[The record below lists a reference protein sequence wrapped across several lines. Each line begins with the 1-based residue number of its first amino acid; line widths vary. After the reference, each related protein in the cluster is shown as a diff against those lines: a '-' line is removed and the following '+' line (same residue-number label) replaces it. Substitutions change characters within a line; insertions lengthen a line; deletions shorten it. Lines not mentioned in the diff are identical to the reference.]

1 MWKAG
6 LLFGK
11 KFRRRTI
18 RRKRDLFSGDFAVMK
33 KVIVIVLLFC
43 SVFSIFAAGTPVI
56 DVTAITTAI
65 QNFTTTVEQYNRQI
79 KQWQSEYERLKK
91 SAEAISSGDFMT
103 VVSGVAS
110 LASQMSGW
118 TSDLG
123 WTETTEWLKKAED
136 GSYSM
141 AGILTNTNLL
151 LNNLETITDTLEAN
165 VEGLKDIEDGW
176 DLGSSGFD
184 MAVDI
189 GDFVT
194 NLLTNGGN
202 MVISGFE
209 MFEDVANMFLM
220 TPDVAVEMYR
230 NILKDTLKKKAGVS
244 SYDELLDKITSV
256 NDEITKAQAEL
267 LEIDPTEEARKYKQK
282 ENQIEQ
288 LEKQMKELKELKDL
302 YIKTEGK
309 IAEMEA
315 AQSEYDELAKAEE
328 TAKAE
333 TEQNQAEASST
344 AELNDAVKDLE
355 NANVDDVL
363 GVTSSDTSSSGNT
376 NSEGDTNK

>member
-1 MWKAG
+1 
-6 LLFGK
+6 
-11 KFRRRTI
+11 
-18 RRKRDLFSGDFAVMK
+18 MK